1 MISVEPVDSKE
12 YSICYDLI
20 YMLIFAL
27 HCLNRQFESICLLEL
42 AINLLVAKFGI
53 GFRMLRF
60 GSLRSPV
67 LSSLMF
73 VSCT

>member
-1 MISVEPVDSKE
+1 MICVAPVDSKE

-42 AINLLVAKFGI
+42 SIDFAGDEIWYW
-53 GFRMLRF
+53 
-60 GSLRSPV
+60 SLE
-67 LSSLMF
+67 
-73 VSCT
+73 C